1 MPKMTLNSTDD
12 IQLHKRISDR
22 LQKDKESL
30 ETNDSPASKKIKM
43 VKAKSSASLTSP
55 KMRQSI
61 NFEKCKSTTK
71 LSILKNIETLKAV
84 TAIEN
89 KTMSRLDGN
98 ISPNNRIPLMKQV
111 NESTMKVKRGNTHSP
126 TPEKNNDAGSVNKRK
141 MLRSRSTVSL
151 KSATPISSNK
161 KIEKNTMSKTKSV
174 SVLKISSEEEEAE
187 ITIQKPMSRSVRT
200 KALKNS
206 CVETPTDK
214 DKIVKKNNVPSM
226 LAYSSGKLQ
235 KANTNLSEKHDV
247 LSYSNSN
254 LHKIGSNGSAKK
266 KTKSENSAD
275 SVDEESDD
283 KHRSENQ
290 LSKIKSQSNVQRK
303 GLTETPLDK
312 IKSIKLSSKKE
323 NKNRNY
329 SSKPSDT
336 KEVETGSFDHKTLSS
351 CSVITTAQTSVP
363 NSGYTTDISN
373 SSEKSVT
380 TQRKN
385 VKPVYLNSSD
395 SSLTSSSV
403 SDKSTSL
410 LDDNN
415 DSKSSN
421 KRSSK
426 EGLPPSKKKKYKKY
440 IKPNNESQVS
450 NDNKQTFKETKSN
463 DDGSNKCLNSTKQQ
477 TYNTMSS
484 KIKTPVI
491 SNKQSYSQE
500 PSKEINVTNKGSN
513 SNPKKSNLDFSEDD
527 TQSSTM
533 KKTSQQNDKNKLT
546 RNSVSNGPVKEDIQ
560 KGSIHSSIHQRY
572 LKSFTR
578 KLHFVRA
585 YEIGDVS
592 ESDIENITMPEKF
605 DLNCKV
611 RITTL
616 FLDQF

>member
-1 MPKMTLNSTDD
+1 MPKMTLNSTDGIPLD
-12 IQLHKRISDR
+12 KRRSDR
-22 LQKDKESL
+22 LQKDKKSL
-30 ETNDSPASKKIKM
+30 ETNDSPASNKIKM
-43 VKAKSSASLTSP
+43 VKAISSASLTSP

-61 NFEKCKSTTK
+61 NFEKCKSTSK
-71 LSILKNIETLKAV
+71 LPSLKNIETQKAV
-84 TAIEN
+84 AAIEN
-89 KTMSRLDGN
+89 KIMSRLDGN
-98 ISPNNRIPLMKQV
+98 ISPNNRSPLMKQV
-111 NESTMKVKRGNTHSP
+111 NESTMKVKRANTHSP
-126 TPEKNNDAGSVNKRK
+126 TSEKNDQAGK

-161 KIEKNTMSKTKSV
+161 KIEKNTMSRTKSV
-174 SVLKISSEEEEAE
+174 PVLKISSEEEEAE
-187 ITIQKPMSRSVRT
+187 ITIQKPMSRSVRV

-206 CVETPTDK
+206 CVETPTDS

-235 KANTNLSEKHDV
+235 KSNTNLSEKHV

-254 LHKIGSNGSAKK
+254 LHKKLSNGSAIK

-283 KHRSENQ
+283 KQRPGNQ
-290 LSKIKSQSNVQRK
+290 LSKIKSQSNIQQK
-303 GLTETPLDK
+303 GLTENPLDK
-312 IKSIKLSSKKE
+312 IKSIKLSSKIEKE

-351 CSVITTAQTSVP
+351 CSV
-363 NSGYTTDISN
+363 
-373 SSEKSVT
+373 T

-403 SDKSTSL
+403 SDKNTSW

-421 KRSSK
+421 KRASR

-440 IKPNNESQVS
+440 IKPNNESQIS

-463 DDGSNKCLNSTKQQ
+463 DDDSNKFLNSTKQQ

-484 KIKTPVI
+484 KIKAPVT
-491 SNKQSYSQE
+491 NTKQSYSQE
-500 PSKEINVTNKGSN
+500 PSKEINVTDKGNN
-513 SNPKKSNLDFSEDD
+513 SNPKKSNLDLSEDD

-546 RNSVSNGPVKEDIQ
+546 RNSVSNAPVKEDIQ

-592 ESDIENITMPEKF
+592 ECDIENVTMPEKF

-611 RITTL
+611 RITTSYFLINFNVRSVQNFFL
-616 FLDQF
+616 FTKL

>member
-1 MPKMTLNSTDD
+1 MPKMTLNSTDGIPLD
-12 IQLHKRISDR
+12 KRRSDR
-22 LQKDKESL
+22 LQKDKKSL
-30 ETNDSPASKKIKM
+30 ETNDSPASNKIKM
-43 VKAKSSASLTSP
+43 VKAISSASLTSP

-61 NFEKCKSTTK
+61 NFEKCKSTSK
-71 LSILKNIETLKAV
+71 LPSLKNIETQKAV
-84 TAIEN
+84 AAIEN
-89 KTMSRLDGN
+89 KIMSRLDGN
-98 ISPNNRIPLMKQV
+98 ISPNNRSPLMKQV
-111 NESTMKVKRGNTHSP
+111 NESTMKVKRANTHSP
-126 TPEKNNDAGSVNKRK
+126 TSEKNDEAGK

-161 KIEKNTMSKTKSV
+161 KIEKNTMSRTKSV
-174 SVLKISSEEEEAE
+174 PVLKISSEEEEAE
-187 ITIQKPMSRSVRT
+187 ITIQKPMSRSVRV

-206 CVETPTDK
+206 CVETPTDS

-235 KANTNLSEKHDV
+235 KSNTNLSEKHV

-254 LHKIGSNGSAKK
+254 LHKKLSNGSAIKK
-266 KTKSENSAD
+266 KKSENSAD

-283 KHRSENQ
+283 KQRPGNQ
-290 LSKIKSQSNVQRK
+290 LSKIKSQSNIQQK
-303 GLTETPLDK
+303 GLTENPLDK
-312 IKSIKLSSKKE
+312 IKSIKLSSKIEKE

-336 KEVETGSFDHKTLSS
+336 KEVETGSSDHKTLSS
-351 CSVITTAQTSVP
+351 C
-363 NSGYTTDISN
+363 
-373 SSEKSVT
+373 SVT

-403 SDKSTSL
+403 SDKNTSW

-421 KRSSK
+421 KRASR

-440 IKPNNESQVS
+440 IKPNNESQIS

-463 DDGSNKCLNSTKQQ
+463 DDDSNKFLNSTKQQ

-484 KIKTPVI
+484 KIKAPVT
-491 SNKQSYSQE
+491 NTKQSYSQE
-500 PSKEINVTNKGSN
+500 PSKEINVTDKGNN
-513 SNPKKSNLDFSEDD
+513 SNPKKSNLDLSEDD

-546 RNSVSNGPVKEDIQ
+546 RNSVSNAPVKEDIQ

-592 ESDIENITMPEKF
+592 ECDIENVTMPEKF

-611 RITTL
+611 RITTSYFLINFNVRSVQNFFL
-616 FLDQF
+616 FTKL

>member
-1 MPKMTLNSTDD
+1 MPKMTLNSTDGIPLD
-12 IQLHKRISDR
+12 KRRSDR
-22 LQKDKESL
+22 LQKDKKSL
-30 ETNDSPASKKIKM
+30 ETNDSPASNKIKM
-43 VKAKSSASLTSP
+43 VKAISSASLTSP

-61 NFEKCKSTTK
+61 NFEKCKSTSK
-71 LSILKNIETLKAV
+71 LPSLKNIETQKAV
-84 TAIEN
+84 AAIEN
-89 KTMSRLDGN
+89 KIMSRLDGN
-98 ISPNNRIPLMKQV
+98 ISPNNRSPLMKQV

-126 TPEKNNDAGSVNKRK
+126 TPEKNNEAGSVNKRK

-161 KIEKNTMSKTKSV
+161 KIEKNTMSRTKSV
-174 SVLKISSEEEEAE
+174 PVLKISSEEEEAE
-187 ITIQKPMSRSVRT
+187 VTIQKPMSRSVRV

-206 CVETPTDK
+206 CVETPTDS

-235 KANTNLSEKHDV
+235 KANTNLSKKHV

-254 LHKIGSNGSAKK
+254 LHKKGSNGPAIK

-275 SVDEESDD
+275 SVDEESND
-283 KHRSENQ
+283 KHRSGNQ
-290 LSKIKSQSNVQRK
+290 LSKIKSQSNIQQK
-303 GLTETPLDK
+303 GLTENPLDK
-312 IKSIKLSSKKE
+312 IKSIKLSSKIEKE

-329 SSKPSDT
+329 SSRTSDT
-336 KEVETGSFDHKTLSS
+336 KEVEPGSFDHKTLSS
-351 CSVITTAQTSVP
+351 C
-363 NSGYTTDISN
+363 
-373 SSEKSVT
+373 SVT

-403 SDKSTSL
+403 SDKNTSW

-415 DSKSSN
+415 DSKSS
-421 KRSSK
+421 KRASR

-463 DDGSNKCLNSTKQQ
+463 DDDSNKFLNSTKQQ

-484 KIKTPVI
+484 KIKAPVI
-491 SNKQSYSQE
+491 NTNQSYSQE
-500 PSKEINVTNKGSN
+500 PSKEINVTDKGSN
-513 SNPKKSNLDFSEDD
+513 SNPKKSNLDLSEDD

-546 RNSVSNGPVKEDIQ
+546 RNSVSNVPVKEDIQ
-560 KGSIHSSIHQRY
+560 KGSIHSSIYQRY

-592 ESDIENITMPEKF
+592 ECDIENVTMPEKF

-611 RITTL
+611 RITTSYFLINFNVRGVQNFFL
-616 FLDQF
+616 FTKL